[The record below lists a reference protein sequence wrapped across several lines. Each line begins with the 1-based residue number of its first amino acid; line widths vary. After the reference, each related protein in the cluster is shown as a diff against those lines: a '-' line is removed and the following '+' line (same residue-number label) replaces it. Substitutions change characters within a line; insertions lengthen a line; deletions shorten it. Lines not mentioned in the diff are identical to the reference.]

1 MKKEHGMLYSP
12 AMVKAKLSGRK
23 TVTRRIITPHN
34 CVTSI
39 AKKYLDW
46 DHDNIFINGDLG
58 IKLLN
63 KQDGTLWRASC
74 KWQPGDLLWGRETWG
89 YFIHTHDL
97 SPIYCYRADWNSE
110 DEIKWKPSIHMPK
123 DAARIWDEVVSVR
136 AERLHEITEEDA
148 IAEGIEFDVHTWG
161 PIAFP
166 DGTIDHCVDGKK
178 TRAFKDYLRVNYYL
192 VENPLGSY
200 RSLWESINGPDS
212 WEKNPLVWRIETKPY
227 RQLKS
232 TLV

>member
-1 MKKEHGMLYSP
+1 MKKEHGILYSP

-46 DHDNIFINGDLG
+46 DHDNIIINGSLG
-58 IKLLN
+58 IKLVN

-110 DEIKWKPSIHMPK
+110 DEIKWKPSIYMPK

-148 IAEGIEFDVHTWG
+148 IAEGIGVGFQMNAGW
-161 PIAFP
+161 P
-166 DGTIDHCVDGKK
+166 DY
-178 TRAFKDYLRVNYYL
+178 TRIKNGACELTQDDPRI
-192 VENPLGSY
+192 SY
-200 RSLWESINGPDS
+200 ATLWESINGPDS
-212 WEKNPLVWRIETKPY
+212 WENNPLVWRIETKPY
-227 RQLKS
+227 RK
-232 TLV
+232 